1 MTTATA
7 TATTTTGKKRLDVNR
22 ISTGSNLAINVFF
35 WIYSAFCVL
44 PLLLV
49 IAVSFSDE
57 KTVLVNGYKLWP
69 EKFSLAAYD
78 FLLNDFNSI
87 ARSYG
92 VSLFVTI
99 VGTIIA
105 LAVMAMYAYP
115 ISRKDFKHHGLFSFI
130 VFFTILFNSGLVPFY
145 LTYKQGLG
153 IQNTMFVLMLPL
165 FVQGFFVIVMRTFF
179 ANSIPVALMESAKID
194 GAGEFRVFWQIVA
207 PLSLPVLA
215 SVGLLCT
222 LNYWNDWFLSL
233 LFIRDDGPI
242 SIQFRMYKTLLDI
255 QFLSS
260 NTQAYSAILQ
270 ANPGFTVPGETA
282 RMAMAVVG
290 IGPIIFVYP
299 FLQRYFI
306 QGLTVGAVKG

>member
-1 MTTATA
+1 MATTATA
-7 TATTTTGKKRLDVNR
+7 TGTAGKRRFDVNQ
-22 ISTGSNLAINVFF
+22 ISSGSNAAINVFF

-49 IAVSFSDE
+49 IAVSLSDE
-57 KTVLVNGYKLWP
+57 KSVLIGGYKLWP
-69 EKFSLAAYD
+69 EQFSLGAYD
-78 FLLNDFNSI
+78 FLLNDYAAI
-87 ARSYG
+87 LKSYG
-92 VSLFVTI
+92 VSIFVTV
-99 VGTIIA
+99 VGTVIA
-105 LAVMAMYAYP
+105 LAIMAMYAYP
-115 ISRKDFKHHGLFSFI
+115 ISRKDFKHHGLFSFL
-130 VFFTILFNSGLVPFY
+130 VFFTILFNAGLVPFY
-145 LTYKQGLG
+145 ITYKQGLG
-153 IQNTMFVLMLPL
+153 LYNSMFALMLPF
-165 FVQGFFVIVMRTFF
+165 FVQGFFVIVLRTFF
-179 ANSIPVALMESAKID
+179 SNSIPTALMESAKID
-194 GAGEFRVFWQIVA
+194 GAGEFRVFWQIVM

-233 LFIRDDGPI
+233 LFIREDGPM
-242 SIQFRMYKTLLDI
+242 SIQFRMYRTLLDI

-260 NTQAYSAILQ
+260 NTQAYSAIMK
-270 ANPGFTVPGETA
+270 ANPNFTIPGETA

>member
-1 MTTATA
+1 MATA
-7 TATTTTGKKRLDVNR
+7 TAAGTAGERRFDVNQ
-22 ISTGSNLAINVFF
+22 ISSGSNSAINVFF
-35 WIYSAFCVL
+35 WLYSAFCVL

-49 IAVSFSDE
+49 IAVSVSDE
-57 KTVLVNGYKLWP
+57 KSVLIGGYKLWP
-69 EKFSLAAYD
+69 DKFSLAAYD
-78 FLLNDFNSI
+78 FLLNDSAAI
-87 ARSYG
+87 LKSYG
-92 VSLFVTI
+92 VSIFVTV
-99 VGTIIA
+99 VGTVVA
-105 LAVMAMYAYP
+105 LVIMAMYAYP

-153 IQNTMFVLMLPL
+153 IQNTMFALMLPF
-165 FVQGFFVIVMRTFF
+165 FVQGFFVIVLRTFF
-179 ANSIPVALMESAKID
+179 TNSIPTALMESAKID
-194 GAGEFRVFWQIVA
+194 GAGEFRVFWQIVM

-233 LFIRDDGPI
+233 LFIREDGPM
-242 SIQFRMYKTLLDI
+242 SIQFRMYRALLDI

-260 NTQAYSAILQ
+260 NTQAYSAIMK
-270 ANPGFTVPGETA
+270 ANPNFTVPGETA

>member
-1 MTTATA
+1 MATTAQA
-7 TATTTTGKKRLDVNR
+7 AAAAAGKRRYDVNR
-22 ISTGSNLAINVFF
+22 ISSGSNAAINIFF
-35 WIYSAFCVL
+35 WIYSALCVF

-49 IAVSFSDE
+49 VAVSISDE
-57 KTVLVNGYKLWP
+57 KSVLIGGYKLWP
-69 EKFSLAAYD
+69 EKFSWGAYD
-78 FLLNDFNSI
+78 FLLNDFAAI
-87 ARSYG
+87 VKSYG
-92 VSLFVTI
+92 VSIFVTVI
-99 VGTIIA
+99 GTVIA
-105 LAVMAMYAYP
+105 LAIMAMYAYP

-153 IQNTMFVLMLPL
+153 IQNTMFVLMLPF
-165 FVQGFFVIVMRTFF
+165 FVQGFFVIVLRTFF
-179 ANSIPVALMESAKID
+179 TNSIPAALMESAKID
-194 GAGEFRVFWQIVA
+194 GAGEMRVFWQIVM

-233 LFIRDDGPI
+233 LFIREDGPM
-242 SIQFRMYKTLLDI
+242 SIQFRMYRALLDI

-260 NTQAYSAILQ
+260 NTQAYSAIMQ
-270 ANPGFTVPGETA
+270 ANPNFTVPGETA